1 MDKITFE
8 IFETESIT
16 DKLAQ
21 QYVALLDE
29 QGKVNAPNA
38 SRIKRCKLIA
48 LATVESRIIGVGAI
62 KKKTNSDFHTDKAN
76 VPKLAE
82 QFDWELGYCY
92 TKNDFEGQGI
102 SSFIVKNLLNKIG
115 NINLMTSTELYPKNS
130 MIRIIEKYGF
140 RQIGTPWKSSIHDG
154 LLGLFIRV
162 KIGEIKK
169 KPVPNKDV

>member
-16 DKLAQ
+16 DTLAQ
-21 QYVALLDE
+21 QYVALLKE
-29 QGKVNAPNA
+29 QGKVKAPNE
-38 SRIKRCKLIA
+38 SRIKRCKIIA
-48 LATVESRIIGVGAI
+48 VATVESRIIGVGAI
-62 KKKTNSDFHTDKAN
+62 KKKTESDFDNNKAN

-92 TKNDFEGQGI
+92 TNKEFEGRGV
-102 SSFIVKNLLNKIG
+102 SSFIVKNLLNTIG
-115 NINLMTSTELYPKNS
+115 NINLMASTELFHRNS
-130 MIRIIEKYGF
+130 MIRILEKNGF

-162 KIGEIKK
+162 KIGEI
-169 KPVPNKDV
+169 N